1 MKKEKTGAQ
10 CSRSKAAAQSAR
22 VDITEAVLHNR
33 RPEPPLSRSDN
44 LTFDAFSLTYIALCF
59 LLGGLSKG
67 LVGMGLQTICIGLL
81 VVLFDKTLAMELL
94 LVPALIT
101 NIWQIRG
108 MPFATLGRRLLPL
121 LIFAAAGIWIGSY
134 ALVLVDGRLL
144 SILLAILLL
153 IYTVISLTGFNIS
166 IPRQKEGP
174 LGFAF
179 GGLNGLFTGMTGS
192 YLFPALVYLHGMGL
206 FFVTLSVALGF
217 ALGRHDLL
225 STDIALV
232 STVACLPALL
242 GMRVGEKLRGTLSD
256 KTFRLLFFL
265 AVAGVAIVIL
275 LRSVL
280 SI

>member
-1 MKKEKTGAQ
+1 M
-10 CSRSKAAAQSAR
+10 
-22 VDITEAVLHNR
+22 
-33 RPEPPLSRSDN
+33 
-44 LTFDAFSLTYIALCF
+44 TFDAFSLTYIALCF

-81 VVLFDKTLAMELL
+81 VVLFDITLAMALL

-108 MPFATLGRRLLPL
+108 MPFASLGKRLLPL
-121 LIFAAAGIWIGSY
+121 LLCAAAGIWIGSY

-166 IPRQKEGP
+166 IPRQREGV

-206 FFVTLSVALGF
+206 PREQFIQAMGLFFVTLSVTLGF
-217 ALGRHDLL
+217 ALSRHDLL
-225 STDIALV
+225 TTDIALV
-232 STVACLPALL
+232 SAAACLPALL
-242 GMRVGEKLRGTLSD
+242 GMSVGEKLRGTLTD

-275 LRSVL
+275 LRSAL